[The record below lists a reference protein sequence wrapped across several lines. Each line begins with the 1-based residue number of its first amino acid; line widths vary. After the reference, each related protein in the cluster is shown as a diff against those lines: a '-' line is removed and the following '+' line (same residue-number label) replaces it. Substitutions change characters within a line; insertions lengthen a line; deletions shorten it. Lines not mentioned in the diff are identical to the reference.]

1 MWRCPRYVV
10 LVASNRPVVVSMPLG
25 ELFSLII
32 FFKNKQKKDY
42 LSLLS
47 LLFFKNIFYINILKY
62 SLS

>member
-1 MWRCPRYVV
+1 